1 MAIAKKVSIG
11 RTRTAASTESQ
22 SCSSQTQYAQEELLL
37 HAEELFGVKPEVLYG
52 VFSGRTEQSFTI
64 EEVHTQ
70 IQQFMKA
77 KVE

>member
-1 MAIAKKVSIG
+1 MG
-11 RTRTAASTESQ
+11 RTRTNASADPESSLPQ
-22 SCSSQTQYAQEELLL
+22 AQYAQEELLL

-52 VFSGRTEQSFTI
+52 VFNSRTEQSFTI